1 MEGELILVLGGAR
14 SGKSRFAAE
23 LAKQRGGKAAFIAT
37 ATAEDEEMR
46 QRIEKHRC
54 CRPKEWVTIEEPKQ
68 VTKWLREQGTDYDAI
83 IMDCLTLLLSN
94 WLFEGVDD
102 ETILG
107 EVQKLAEQAKALPGM
122 TILVS
127 NEVGMGIVPENSL
140 SRRFRDLA
148 GLANQEIARQADAV
162 YWMCAG
168 IPVKIK

>member
-1 MEGELILVLGGAR
+1 MAGELILALGGAR

-23 LAKQRGGKAAFIAT
+23 LAKQRGGKTAFIAT

-107 EVQKLAEQAKALPGM
+107 EVQKLAEQA
-122 TILVS
+122 
-127 NEVGMGIVPENSL
+127 
-140 SRRFRDLA
+140 
-148 GLANQEIARQADAV
+148 
-162 YWMCAG
+162 
-168 IPVKIK
+168 